1 MAGDETLFELLFDS
15 ETEEEFFGYTDAD
28 LSRDRLERR
37 HCELESES
45 GDSDSESASGVDI
58 SASAPDGYDHQWLP
72 SALESRVVD
81 RWQYIYGDC
90 LLIPV

>member
-1 MAGDETLFELLFDS
+1 LDS
-15 ETEEEFFGYTDAD
+15 SMPICREIDWRGGIVN
-28 LSRDRLERR
+28 S
-37 HCELESES
+37 ESES
-45 GDSDSESASGVDI
+45 GDFDSESASGIDI